1 MIPTERTPT
10 CIETGIKYR
19 IYFTELCTQPAAY
32 YLLPESDKEKAPQVK
47 QFYLTAFEQQIK
59 LKGGK
64 IIALKPQTF
73 YSIKKGE
80 IVTHRKIEGLHKKF
94 VRI

>member
-1 MIPTERTPT
+1 MKTERTFT
-10 CIETGIKYR
+10 DIETGYK
-19 IYFTELCTQPAAY
+19 FMQWQN
-32 YLLPESDKEKAPQVK
+32 PE
-47 QFYLTAFEQQIK
+47 THQIK
-59 LKGGK
+59 LLAEGQPDKIPNRAQPSNFYASNFPQDIKLNTGK